1 MQNLSHYEKVFRVLI
16 PLSVHKQK
24 IEINANITMG
34 VAVRLIIFQPNCE
47 VLALQF
53 ISQPE
58 VIDDKA
64 TKPKTRKSFIPC
76 TLPRSLGKWFLV
88 RRLVE
93 PINPKF
99 QPMPINIKAK

>member
-1 MQNLSHYEKVFRVLI
+1 MQNLSHYEKVFRVLM

-24 IEINANITMG
+24 IESNANITMG

-64 TKPKTRKSFIPC
+64 TKPKTRKISQCRTIPDKAPDSP
-76 TLPRSLGKWFLV
+76 TGPSGWLQSGKQLTQDPQTPV
-88 RRLVE
+88 L
-93 PINPKF
+93 
-99 QPMPINIKAK
+99 